1 MKHLLLF
8 IIFLPII
15 SFSQY
20 EYWDLDFETPPTRIW
35 IDSNST
41 DSLWQI
47 GMPQKNNFNAAFSGS
62 NVIITDTV
70 NTYPANAYARF
81 FIEFELG
88 GAAPYVS
95 WKQKMDTDL
104 GRAGGTVELTFDGGV
119 NWLPLYDGQSYDP
132 NIDTTFGATGSWAD
146 LFGFYV
152 NNGPNIND
160 TINNMPS
167 FQGTDNNWIDVQI
180 DFLCMA
186 VKLNQEFLLRF
197 TFYSDST
204 VSNKDGWM
212 IDNVFIDNMSIC
224 SSINEFQNGISNIYP
239 NPSRDFVYIELNK
252 NIVHLINY
260 ISISDINGREIK
272 RVSNHHY
279 ENEQINITNLSPGL
293 YFLNVFNE
301 YGALLGKEKLITQ

>member
-1 MKHLLLF
+1 MKNLLLL
-8 IIFLPII
+8 INFLPII

-20 EYWDLDFETPPTRIW
+20 EYWDEDFETPPNRIW

-47 GMPQKNNFNAAFSGS
+47 GMPQKNNFNAAYSGS
-62 NVIITDTV
+62 NVIVTDTV
-70 NTYPANAYARF
+70 NTYPPNAYARF
-81 FIEFELG
+81 YIEFELG
-88 GAAPYVS
+88 GATPYVS

-104 GRAGGTVELTFDGGV
+104 GHAGGTVELTFDGGV
-119 NWLPLYDGQSYDP
+119 HWLPIYDGQYYD
-132 NIDTTFGATGSWAD
+132 NMIDTTFGMTGSWAD

-160 TINNMPS
+160 TINGMPS
-167 FQGTDNNWIDVQI
+167 YQGINNNWIDVQI

-186 VKLNQEFLLRF
+186 VKMNQEFLLRF

-204 VSNKDGWM
+204 ISNLDGWM
-212 IDNVFIDNMSIC
+212 IDNVYIDNMSIC

-239 NPSRDFVYIELNK
+239 NPSRDFVSIELNK

-260 ISISDINGREIK
+260 ITITDINGREIK
-272 RVSNHHY
+272 RVSNLNY
-279 ENEQINITNLSPGL
+279 EHEQINISKIPPGL
-293 YFLNVFNE
+293 YFINVFNDH
-301 YGALLGKEKLITQ
+301 GALLGKEKLIIQ